1 MSNEYEMFRNSFV
14 AMLTEKMPG
23 ITVEQMQEIISCMD
37 VCAAPYEIKR
47 AELALSVPVGEVPE
61 LIKLYI
67 ATKTVEGQSRE
78 SLNNRLTHL
87 KAFCRYVKKPL
98 DKIEPQDIRV
108 FLYQYQQDRGICS
121 ASLDKLRSEVCSL
134 FHWCAAEGYLDRDPA
149 ITIKPIKCEK
159 KQRQSLSQIELEY
172 IRKACQTIREK
183 AMIEFMYSTGC
194 RVSEMCIVKLSDVN
208 FQTDEVHLFG
218 KGRKHRTSYLNAKAH
233 VALQEYLSVRQGNSD
248 YLFVSD
254 RRPHERLGK
263 AGIESIVRDIR
274 ERADITKAVTP
285 HILRHT
291 TATQAVRHGMPIE
304 EVQKLLGHENVATTM
319 IYVETA
325 QDDVRSGHAKAV
337 V

>member
-1 MSNEYEMFRNSFV
+1 MNTYEMLKNAFV
-14 AMLTEKMPG
+14 AMITEKAPDL
-23 ITVEQMQEIISCMD
+23 TVNQMQKITECLD
-37 VCAAPYEIKR
+37 VCAALYEIKP
-47 AELALSVPVGEVPE
+47 AELALSVPSNDIPE
-61 LIKLYI
+61 LIKMYI
-67 ATKTVEGQSRE
+67 ATKTVEGQSKA
-78 SLNNRLTHL
+78 SLNNRLGHL
-87 KAFCRYVKKPL
+87 RMFCRYVKKP
-98 DKIEPQDIRV
+98 IERVTPQDIRV
-108 FLYQYQQDRGICS
+108 FLYQYQQERNISS

-134 FHWCAAEGYLDRDPA
+134 FHWCAAEGYIDRDPA
-149 ITIKPIKCEK
+149 ITVKPIRCEK

-172 IRKACQTIREK
+172 IRKACRSVRER

-233 VALQEYLSVRQGNSD
+233 VALQEYLNTREDDSV

-254 RRPHERLGK
+254 RRPHHQICKDAVELIIRK
-263 AGIESIVRDIR
+263 IRQRAGI
-274 ERADITKAVTP
+274 TKTVTP
-285 HILRHT
+285 HIIRHT

-325 QDDVRSGHAKAV
+325 QDDVRAGHARAV

>member
-1 MSNEYEMFRNSFV
+1 MSNTYEMLKNSFV
-14 AMLTEKMPG
+14 TMIAERVPDLT
-23 ITVEQMQEIISCMD
+23 IAQMQRITECLD
-37 VCAAPYEIKR
+37 VCAASYEIKP
-47 AELALSVPVGEVPE
+47 AELALSVPSGDVPE
-61 LIKLYI
+61 LIKMYI
-67 ATKTVEGQSRE
+67 ATKTVEGQSKD
-78 SLNNRLTHL
+78 SLNNRLCHL

-98 DKIEPQDIRV
+98 DKVEPQDIRV

-134 FHWCAAEGYLDRDPA
+134 FHWLAAEGYIPKDPA

-159 KQRQSLSQIELEY
+159 KQRESLSQIELEY

-194 RVSEMCIVKLSDVN
+194 RVSEMCIVKLSDIDFFN
-208 FQTDEVHLFG
+208 DEVHLFG

-233 VALQEYLSVRQGNSD
+233 VALEEYLKVRQGNSE

-254 RRPHERLGK
+254 RRPHGRLGK

-274 ERADITKAVTP
+274 ERAGITKAVTP

-325 QDDVRSGHAKAV
+325 QDDVRTGHAKAV